1 MSSAVSSNICELFLA
16 GTCDV
21 TLHNASETCQEDIH
35 QHSMYANATVN
46 RRVLF
51 NGFDLF
57 TLCMALC
64 REQMEPRATSGKTQ
78 G

>member
-1 MSSAVSSNICELFLA
+1 MKLRKYMSSAVSLNIREFFLA
-16 GTCDV
+16 GTCEV
-21 TLHNASETCQEDIH
+21 TLHNASEMCQEDIH
-35 QHSMYANATVN
+35 QHSMYANAAEN

-64 REQMEPRATSGKTQ
+64 
-78 G
+78 